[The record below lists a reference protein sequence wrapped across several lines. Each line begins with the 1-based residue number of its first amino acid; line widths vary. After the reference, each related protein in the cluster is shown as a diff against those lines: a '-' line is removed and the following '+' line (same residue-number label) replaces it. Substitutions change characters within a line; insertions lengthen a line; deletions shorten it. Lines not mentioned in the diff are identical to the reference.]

1 MTYNLPPKIDM
12 VTLVNIDFTH
22 IDFEENVNL
31 LEKWQEIY
39 KVMDKRANFKL
50 ACYNSSDRGK
60 GVKIVGLV
68 YGDKKLTNEM
78 CIRDR
83 DIY

>member
-1 MTYNLPPKIDM
+1 MFWALRGCGGGNFGVVTSMTYNLPPKIDM

-50 ACYNSSDRGK
+50 ACYN
-60 GVKIVGLV
+60 
-68 YGDKKLTNEM
+68 
-78 CIRDR
+78 
-83 DIY
+83 